1 MKRKAKE
8 GNNNRRITSSHLV
21 NMEYI
26 HHNQLPLNSSN
37 TKNHLTTAIISANI
51 GITITRCL
59 LCMINK
65 LFLTCNH
72 WQILKSSCNVI
83 ICNIR
88 PIQLTKL
95 DKMAWNLNLSSFLH
109 KSGSLIMQNMSN
121 TTTKLLRLLR
131 TVKICNM
138 KVSWCPKLEKMAK
151 N

>member
-26 HHNQLPLNSSN
+26 HHHQLPLNSRN
-37 TKNHLTTAIISANI
+37 TRNRLTTASISANI

-59 LCMINK
+59 LCLINK

-72 WQILKSSCNVI
+72 GQTLKSFCNVI

-88 PIQLTKL
+88 PIKLTKL
-95 DKMAWNLNLSSFLH
+95 DKMA
-109 KSGSLIMQNMSN
+109 
-121 TTTKLLRLLR
+121 
-131 TVKICNM
+131 
-138 KVSWCPKLEKMAK
+138 
-151 N
+151 